1 MTNPNPFIRGYQN
14 LYIRRELMIT
24 YDEHFAPCYRQIG
37 AEQQDAGD
45 DRLVGH
51 HAIFNDTHALAIEPE
66 TVTDDQHTLYPAN
79 GQVRAVV
86 YAVRATENGEE
97 LHLGD
102 TESRPRAEGLLKRIQ
117 FETGF
122 YSRSFE
128 ITSAHLPDE
137 EWDELQ
143 DLVQHADTQP
153 LMFEC
158 FTLPDSDAIGFKL
171 HCTPWTDEHLAYAC
185 ACSLSEVQAAMEGQ
199 GFEPETI
206 RVLSLAGQA
215 DVRILILDPNGCL
228 LEGLPQF

>member
-1 MTNPNPFIRGYQN
+1 MTTPNPFTRGYQN

-45 DRLVGH
+45 DQLVGH
-51 HAIFNDTHALAIEPE
+51 HAIFNDTHALAVEPE
-66 TVTDDQHTLYPAN
+66 TVTDDQHILYPGN

-102 TESRPRAEGLLKRIQ
+102 TETLARAQGLLRRIQ

-122 YSRSFE
+122 YSRCFE
-128 ITSAHLPDE
+128 ITSAHLPDD

-143 DLVQHADTQP
+143 DLVQHADTHQ

-158 FTLPDSDAIGFKL
+158 FTLPDSDAVGFKL
-171 HCTPWTDEHLAYAC
+171 HGTPWTDEHLNNLEGFG
-185 ACSLSEVQAAMEGQ
+185 LSTLQAKQHEEG
-199 GFEPETI
+199 FMPETI
-206 RVLSLAGQA
+206 RVLALAGQA